1 MRKYIELKNGI
12 PSHNT
17 INRVMGLVS
26 PEIVQQLYGK
36 WQELLNRNE
45 GQALRKLICID
56 GKTIRS
62 NKSKEGKASHIISA
76 WSRKDGF
83 CLGQKAVDEK
93 SNEITAIPELLDNI
107 QIKGQIITIDAGDVQ
122 KAIAEKIQK
131 TCGLCACAKR
141 KPARAL

>member
-1 MRKYIELKNGI
+1 
-12 PSHNT
+12 
-17 INRVMGLVS
+17 MGLVS

-45 GQALRKLICID
+45 GQALRKL
-56 GKTIRS
+56 
-62 NKSKEGKASHIISA
+62 SA

-131 TCGLCACAKR
+131 NVRTMCLR
-141 KPARAL
+141 KKKTSQGFMKM